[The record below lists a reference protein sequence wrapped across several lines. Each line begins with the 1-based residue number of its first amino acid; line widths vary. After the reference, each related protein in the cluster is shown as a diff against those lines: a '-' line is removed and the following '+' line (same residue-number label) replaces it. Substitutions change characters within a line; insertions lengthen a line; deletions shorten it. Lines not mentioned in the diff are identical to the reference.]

1 MNGSPALTRRFGP
14 ETFRRA
20 LAWHPEWWVLAM
32 SAVAWYLILAP
43 PVFSGGEICG
53 VFALTESGLVVGGWA
68 GSLYDWLVMVLAMML
83 PLILFPV
90 RATAFG
96 SLWRRRHWAIGTF
109 LASYLAV
116 WLAAGALGLFLL
128 DRGREVS
135 WVIPN
140 GWIAAASLVAL
151 SGWQLTESKR
161 RLAVAC
167 HQTRPLAP
175 DGWKAQRDCLIFG
188 ASQGRY
194 CVANCGA
201 LMLVA
206 ILSPW
211 HQLMMIAAAMLLL
224 YERYRPRPRDRKIAV
239 ALGLLACAHGVAAI
253 LA

>member
-1 MNGSPALTRRFGP
+1 MVGAGNQRG
-14 ETFRRA
+14 
-20 LAWHPEWWVLAM
+20 
-32 SAVAWYLILAP
+32 AWYLMLAP

-53 VFALTESGLVVGGWA
+53 VSALTDRGLGAGGWA
-68 GSLYDWLVMVLAMML
+68 RSLYDWLIMVLAMML

-116 WLAAGALGLFLL
+116 WLVAGALGLFLL
-128 DRGREVS
+128 ERGCEVS
-135 WVIPN
+135 GAIQG
-140 GWIAAASLVAL
+140 GWIAAVGLLAL

-167 HQTRPLAP
+167 HQTKPLAP
-175 DGWKAQRDCLIFG
+175 TGWKAQRDCLKFG
-188 ASQGRY
+188 ASQGLY

-206 ILSPW
+206 IVSPW
-211 HQLMMIAAAMLLL
+211 HQGMMIVAALLLL
-224 YERYRPRPRDRKIAV
+224 YERYRPRPRDRTIAT
-239 ALGLLACAHGVAAI
+239 ALVFLACTHGVAAI